1 MIRALKYI
9 ILLIL
14 VLLLCGGIF
23 VGYLLTDNGNAFV
36 KPYVEKYLRYKSGF
50 DVRFDKFNIKI
61 NYIDIVAVVNG
72 EIELA
77 SKGNYSLFSQNLNLK
92 YQLNVNGLKSF
103 NLNLKEPLS
112 VGGGIN
118 GKFKEFVLDGNGAM
132 FNSNLNY
139 RAKVVDFGVVDAN
152 LEGREFDIAKMQKVF
167 DIDKYLD
174 GKLTIKA
181 DIKDGSGTALIA
193 TKEAQIDKASLKKLG
208 ITPPDKTDFILNSG
222 IKIDGD
228 KIAAKTKIASDLL
241 NLEANR
247 TNYDIASSSLTSDLT
262 LYIADLEKLEPLIGK
277 KFVGALK
284 VGANIVIKENKP
296 QFIEAVIK
304 GFGGEILAN
313 LKDENFDVEIKSIE
327 LISLFSNPNLGSAK
341 LDGVANISKIYDNKN
356 MQGSINLFIDNG
368 TINKDELKKLT
379 DFALLENFD
388 FKLANKTLI
397 NSGKITSTSGILSNL
412 FNTKKMDVAY
422 DIAKERAD
430 LDFELI
436 VPQISK
442 ISPNIT
448 SNSSLNAKGKATL
461 IESELKNLD
470 ALISTLDGS
479 VALNSDGKKLAASI
493 KNIEISELLALIAQ
507 PIYSSGKIN
516 GEIKLSSIDTK
527 ELSGDGAINVAGV
540 LNKPVLDKILEK
552 EFPTNV
558 GFNGDFT
565 FNIKNQIANFKSKLN
580 SDLANLTKLDG
591 NFNIANSILEATYQ
605 LYIPSLSK
613 LEFMAGTKL
622 NGDFKADGDLLFKK
636 DSSLL
641 NLYSDFLDGKL
652 VANLK
657 NNILKANFNGFST
670 EKISDLLVMD
680 RIYKG
685 VGTADFDYDI
695 LKKSGKFNANI
706 KDGALVANNFTNLIR
721 ATTGFD
727 IANEVYKDTKIDG
740 TIKQEM
746 INFNANMQASR
757 SKISVTNGKLNT
769 KTKALNIPVISN
781 FEKTDINVLIT
792 GTTQKPKYKI
802 SSNYLKQK
810 LDDAVTKQVGKLLG
824 SGNKNKD
831 DGKDSSNSNV
841 EKLIDKG
848 LGKLFGK

>member
-313 LKDENFDVEIKSIE
+313 LKDENLDVEIKSIE
-327 LISLFSNPNLGSAK
+327 LINLLSNPSLGSAK
-341 LDGVANISKIYDNKN
+341 LDGVANISKIYDSKN

-397 NSGKITSTSGILSNL
+397 NSGKITSTSGIFSNL
-412 FNTKKMDVAY
+412 FNTKTMDVTY

-527 ELSGDGAINVAGV
+527 ELSGDGTINVAGV

-558 GFNGDFT
+558 GFNGNFT

-685 VGTADFDYDI
+685 VGTADLDYDI

>member
-92 YQLNVNGLKSF
+92 YQLNLNGLKSF

-139 RAKVVDFGVVDAN
+139 RAKVVDFGVADAN
-152 LEGREFDIAKMQKVF
+152 VEGREFDIAKMQKVF

-208 ITPPDKTDFILNSG
+208 ITPPDKTDFVLNSG

-284 VGANIVIKENKP
+284 VGANIAIKENKP

-313 LKDENFDVEIKSIE
+313 LKDENLDAKIKSIE
-327 LISLFSNPNLGSAK
+327 LISLLSNPHLGSAK
-341 LDGVANISKIYDNKN
+341 LDGVANISKIYDSKN

-397 NSGKITSTSGILSNL
+397 NSGKITSTSGIFSNL
-412 FNTKKMDVAY
+412 FNTKKMDVTY

-461 IESELKNLD
+461 IENELKNLD

-493 KNIEISELLALIAQ
+493 KNLEISELLALIAQ

-527 ELSGDGAINVAGV
+527 ELSGDGTINVAGV

-558 GFNGDFT
+558 GFNGNFT

-685 VGTADFDYDI
+685 VGTADLDYDI

-746 INFNANMQASR
+746 IDFNANMQASR